1 MHRSFEHHGTRFV
14 WDEAKAV
21 ANMHKHGIPFEEAA
35 TVFSD
40 PVFKLQDASRND
52 EGREAAIGFSAQ
64 GRLLIVVHI
73 EVEGDNI
80 RIISAR
86 RATVPE
92 ELLYDQ

>member
-1 MHRSFEHHGTRFV
+1 MDQSFEDRGNSFV

-21 ANMHKHGIPFEEAA
+21 ANMHKHGITFEEAA

-52 EGREAAIGFSAQ
+52 EGREAAIGFSAR
-64 GRLLIVVHI
+64 GRLLMVVHV
-73 EVEGDNI
+73 EVGADNI

-86 RATVPE
+86 RATVAE
-92 ELLYDQ
+92 ELFYDQ